1 MKAIDTWN
9 PDIAQPVDD
18 GSNVD
23 GSKFPNYQ
31 DVKLS
36 PDPAVKGYRAP
47 VVQKGATNDASKAPT
62 YDGIKA

>member
-1 MKAIDTWN
+1 MKYIDTEN
-9 PDIAQPVDD
+9 PDIAKLADD

-31 DVKLS
+31 DIKLP
-36 PDPAVKGYRAP
+36 PDPAERGYRAP
-47 VVQKGATNDASKAPT
+47 VAQKGASNDASKAPT